1 MAKVKITGH
10 ASGSGVFTITA
21 PNSNTDR
28 TITLPDASVTLGADA
43 TKLPLA
49 GGALTGAVTTNS
61 TFDGRDVAADG
72 VLATNALPK
81 AGGTITGALT
91 VNAAAVFNETSADVD
106 FRVESNGLTHALFVD
121 GGTNR
126 VGIGT
131 GTPDTLLE
139 VQGVANVGSGSDET
153 LQQWNVGSDNCKM
166 GIKYLDGSGN
176 RGFNIGTITEHDFNI
191 KTNDTNRLKVSYN
204 GRGISQFTAAC
215 WVNFNGTGTVAIR
228 DSHNVASVQDLGTG
242 NYYVHI
248 DVNMSNANYCAVN
261 SGNAGHD
268 DDGWD
273 GNAISQAASAA
284 LIRVYSTT
292 GAGLTDGS
300 VINVTVFGD
309 SAL

>member
-28 TITLPDASVTLGADA
+28 TITLPDASVTLGTDA

-49 GGALTGAVTTNS
+49 GGTM
-61 TFDGRDVAADG
+61 
-72 VLATNALPK
+72 
-81 AGGTITGALT
+81 TGALT

-176 RGFNIGTITEHDFNI
+176 RGFNIGTITENDFNI
-191 KTNDTNRLKVSYN
+191 KTNDTNRIKFTYDGLGV
-204 GRGISQFTAAC
+204 SQFTSAA
-215 WVNFNGTGTVAIR
+215 WVNWNGTNTVAIL
-228 DSHNVASVQDLGTG
+228 DSYNVTSIV
-242 NYYVHI
+242 
-248 DVNMSNANYCAVN
+248 DVDVGRHKITIALNMANANY
-261 SGNAGHD
+261 
-268 DDGWD
+268 
-273 GNAISQAASAA
+273 AI
-284 LIRVYSTT
+284 V
-292 GAGLTDGS
+292 GS
-300 VINVTVFGD
+300 VSNSSRGNIAFGALAVGLVETYTRESHSGDYTDYGSNSTVIFGD
-309 SAL
+309 Q